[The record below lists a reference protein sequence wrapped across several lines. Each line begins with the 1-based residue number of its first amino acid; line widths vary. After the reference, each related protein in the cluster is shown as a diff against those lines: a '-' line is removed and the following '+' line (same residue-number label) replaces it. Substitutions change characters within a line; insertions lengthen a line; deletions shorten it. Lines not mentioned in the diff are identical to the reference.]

1 MYVGIEKSTSENAIN
16 VLRKCALRLT
26 GIFYSNIFTQVN
38 LLSIVYEIKLE
49 KFVGAR

>member
-38 LLSIVYEIKLE
+38 LLSLYEIKLE

>member
-38 LLSIVYEIKLE
+38 LKLE
-49 KFVGAR
+49 KFVGAH

>member
-16 VLRKCALRLT
+16 VLRKCALRLS

-38 LLSIVYEIKLE
+38 LLSLYEIKLE
-49 KFVGAR
+49 KFVAAR